1 MHVTAPLADTAASAG
16 WTDLL
21 NNLHSSGVCALKM
34 SNNEVDGFAIF
45 GPDKPPSSRRRSRAQ
60 NDELLDF
67 QWFGQ
72 SKLGHHQHWE
82 QLLSSLPLRRST
94 NAFLATIDE
103 KDKKI
108 EMISI
113 ASKVLTTAAEP
124 AASRHIKGQI
134 SRNNNAHVRGFGPSF
149 FSLLSHPLQQSNF
162 YSRVATP
169 WRPQPKKPKSLAPL
183 AHLFVI
189 SISVARTN
197 LDQRPISAIA
207 F

>member
-1 MHVTAPLADTAASAG
+1 MFVHSRWAITKLTVSRSLDPISRHHPADGAQ
-16 WTDLL
+16 
-21 NNLHSSGVCALKM
+21 SS
-34 SNNEVDGFAIF
+34 
-45 GPDKPPSSRRRSRAQ
+45 

-82 QLLSSLPLRRST
+82 QLLSLLPRRRST

-134 SRNNNAHVRGFGPSF
+134 SRNNNAKEHMCGAAARR
-149 FSLLSHPLQQSNF
+149 FSRCCRTPFSNRTFTAASQPPGGRSRKCPNRPLSSSLCNIYQCCQNNSWSGSNSSLGLLG
-162 YSRVATP
+162 A
-169 WRPQPKKPKSLAPL
+169 
-183 AHLFVI
+183 
-189 SISVARTN
+189 
-197 LDQRPISAIA
+197 LDLCSWLS
-207 F
+207 

>member
-1 MHVTAPLADTAASAG
+1 MFVHSRWAITKLTVSRSLDPISRHHPADGAQ
-16 WTDLL
+16 
-21 NNLHSSGVCALKM
+21 SS
-34 SNNEVDGFAIF
+34 
-45 GPDKPPSSRRRSRAQ
+45 

-82 QLLSSLPLRRST
+82 QLLSLLPRRRST

-103 KDKKI
+103 KDEKI

-134 SRNNNAHVRGFGPSF
+134 SRNNNAKEHMCGPSF

-169 WRPQPKKPKSLAPL
+169 WRPQPKMPESP
-183 AHLFVI
+183 
-189 SISVARTN
+189 
-197 LDQRPISAIA
+197 P
-207 F
+207 